1 MRTMRTQSA
10 SEELSYGGEQRSGEV
25 AAKGNGA
32 ERVCF
37 VLKWEKQHI
46 CNDDNIIVQNRDNQ

>member
-1 MRTMRTQSA
+1 MRTQSA